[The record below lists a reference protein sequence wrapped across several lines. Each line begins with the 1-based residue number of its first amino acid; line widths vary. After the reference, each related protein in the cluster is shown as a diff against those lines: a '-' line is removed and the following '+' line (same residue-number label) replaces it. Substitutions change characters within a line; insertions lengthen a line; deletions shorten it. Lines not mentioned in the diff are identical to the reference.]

1 MLNCWLHKMSFTVLS
16 YNIQR
21 GGEQRLSA
29 IAQVIRSQ
37 NPDAVALVEANSP
50 HHIAWL
56 SRSPLTQVKNH
67 RLSVLSRTLL
77 EVEVRWEDHPL
88 HLFATHLAPIWEG
101 TGTLHID
108 EAEAVCGVPA
118 SHVDH
123 PALLV
128 GDFNALHP
136 EDTVG
141 TPPVREAAELQRAH
155 SAPQQVIQL
164 FLDFGLVDCYRAA
177 HLERPGYTYS
187 TDQTSS
193 ELPARGCAV
202 AAAERPISV
211 PLVAKLFKRF
221 IWARRALRSDRASVH
236 APPSNVVDVIESW
249 VLKDDFEVSCLRR
262 HSVSTH

>member
-1 MLNCWLHKMSFTVLS
+1 MLNYWLHKMSFTVLS

-29 IAQVIRSQ
+29 ISQVIRSQ
-37 NPDAVALVEANSP
+37 NPDAVALVEANSLTNAKTLATVLGMDLAIGEANSP

-56 SRSPLTQVKNH
+56 SRSTLTRVENH
-67 RLSVLSRTLL
+67 RLPLLSRTLL
-77 EVEVRWEDHPL
+77 EVEVSWKDRPI

-101 TGTLHID
+101 AGTIRID
-108 EAEAVCGVPA
+108 EAEAVCGVLA

-123 PALLV
+123 SALLV

-155 SAPQQVIQL
+155 SAPRQVIQL

-187 TDQTSS
+187 TDCPWARIDFILASRQLAEYLDRCDVVTEGGVHAASDH
-193 ELPARGCAV
+193 LP
-202 AAAERPISV
+202 
-211 PLVAKLFKRF
+211 
-221 IWARRALRSDRASVH
+221 IWATFR
-236 APPSNVVDVIESW
+236 
-249 VLKDDFEVSCLRR
+249 
-262 HSVSTH
+262 